1 MRELLRRIH
10 YLLNR
15 RRMDEELAEE
25 LESHREMAAEALGKP
40 LGDLLRLREDS
51 REAWGSM
58 WIDRLGQDLR
68 FAFRSMR
75 TSPGFTL
82 SAVLVLA
89 IGIGAT
95 VAAFASFNM
104 VMLRPL
110 PVTDPHSL
118 LRFQRQGPEQFWSDL
133 PYPAV
138 AFYRENTRTL
148 SAVLALTTARV
159 QHEADE
165 TELRTYFV
173 TGNFFAEL
181 GGGAAAGR
189 LFTAADEAPA
199 TEPMVVLGHRF
210 WTSRFDSNTD
220 VVGSSIRL
228 NGKPVRVVGVA
239 AETFSGLGS
248 DTPAFWALIT
258 QHPYFVHGSQILTDF
273 SGERKSGVS
282 MWGRLAKDATPRA
295 AEDELASLA
304 ARLRLHH
311 PEDVWEGERLP
322 SEPGGYP
329 QSVGSVSR
337 GSGPPQSLEDRVYP
351 MAALVGALVLMIL
364 AVSCGNLGSL
374 LLARGASREREI
386 TLRVAIGAGTSRL
399 IRQLFTESL
408 LLALLGALAGL
419 LLGWAVVKT
428 LLAVTEAPPWFDP
441 SPDWRVATFA
451 VVMGVVSALFFGL
464 MPALH
469 LARQRH
475 RMTFTRRFLIG
486 AQVASSCILLIVA
499 GLLIRAFDRMAS
511 LDQGFEYEHALVVD
525 PSLSEHGYVPARARA
540 YLEELEARLRGI
552 AGVASVAR
560 TSTPPLGGERITA
573 RLEIEG
579 RKHDVHIHQVDT
591 AYLET
596 MKIPL
601 RRGRGLMAADLSGV
615 VVSESLARAR
625 WPNED
630 PLGQLFQ
637 VGEPT
642 PLTVVGIA
650 GNARSLA
657 LQDPDAMELYR
668 LASEGDFPGM
678 ALMVRTNGPSE
689 AVVAAVSDAA
699 KGLDPNLAPR
709 VLLLK
714 DQFQQR
720 LGDVEQGALAVSLL
734 GLIALI
740 VASLGIV
747 GLVAYAVAQRTKE
760 IGIRMA
766 LGAEP
771 GHILR
776 SLAAQFHRTVALG
789 LLAGV
794 GGAAALSQLLR
805 RELYGLSTFDPLSY
819 IGAVSL
825 FVCVTGLAA
834 LIPARRAL
842 RVDPLVAL
850 RCD

>member
-25 LESHREMAAEALGKP
+25 LESHREMAAEADGKP

-148 SAVLALTTARV
+148 SAVLALTTARL
-159 QHEADE
+159 QHEAD
-165 TELRTYFV
+165 TTDLRTYFV

-189 LFTAADEAPA
+189 LFTAADEASA
-199 TEPMVVLGHRF
+199 AEPMVVLGHRF
-210 WTSRFDSNTD
+210 WTSRFDSNTG
-220 VVGSSIRL
+220 VVGSSIHL
-228 NGKPVRVVGVA
+228 NGKLVRVVGVA
-239 AETFSGLGS
+239 AEAFSGLGS

-273 SGERKSGVS
+273 SGKRNSGVS
-282 MWGRLAKDATPRA
+282 MWGRLTKGMTPRA

-304 ARLRLHH
+304 ARLRLQH
-311 PEDVWEGERLP
+311 PEDVWDGERLP

-337 GSGPPQSLEDRVYP
+337 GSGPPPSSEDRVYP
-351 MAALVGALVLMIL
+351 MAALVAALVLMIL

-386 TLRVAIGAGTSRL
+386 ALRVAIGAGTSRL
-399 IRQLFTESL
+399 VRQLFTESL
-408 LLALLGALAGL
+408 ALALMGAFAGL

-428 LLAVTEAPPWFDP
+428 MLSVTEAPPWFDP
-441 SPDWRVATFA
+441 SPDWRVVTFA
-451 VVMGVVSALFFGL
+451 AVMGFASAMFFGL

-469 LARQRH
+469 IARRRN
-475 RMTFTRRFLIG
+475 RMTFTRKFLIG

-499 GLLIRAFDRMAS
+499 GLLIRAFDHLAS
-511 LDQGFEYEHALVVD
+511 LDPGFEYQHTIVVD
-525 PSLSEHGYVPARARA
+525 PALEEHGYNGPRAGA
-540 YLEELEARLRGI
+540 YLDDLESRLRGI
-552 AGVASVAR
+552 AGVLSVAR

-573 RLEIEG
+573 SLDIEG
-579 RKHDVHIHQVDT
+579 RRHDVHIHPVDS

-601 RRGRGLMAADLSGV
+601 LRGRSLMAGDPSGV
-615 VVSESLARAR
+615 VVSESLARKR
-625 WPNED
+625 WPNQE

-637 VGEPT
+637 AGGPT
-642 PLTVVGIA
+642 PFTVVGIA

-668 LASEGDFPGM
+668 LASEVDFPGM
-678 ALMVRTNGPSE
+678 AAMVRTRGPSE
-689 AVVAAVSDAA
+689 AVVSAVSDAA
-699 KGLDPNLAPR
+699 KGIAPNLTPR
-709 VLLLK
+709 VLLLS

-720 LGDVEQGALAVSLL
+720 IRDVEQGALAVSLL

-747 GLVAYAVAQRTKE
+747 GLVSYAVAQGTKE

-766 LGAEP
+766 IGAEP

-776 SLAAQFHRTVALG
+776 SLAAQFQRTVAYG

-805 RELYGLSTFDPLSY
+805 RELYGLSTLDPVSY
-819 IGAVSL
+819 VAAVSL

-834 LIPARRAL
+834 LVPARRAL
-842 RVDPLVAL
+842 RVDPLIAL